1 MNLVLVRHSE
11 VLEEYQGKYNGH
23 IDIPLSKKGLED
35 AKALGRQLQHYNFD
49 AVYCSDLTRAKETLA
64 QFALPL
70 KPLYTK
76 ELREKSWGKHEG
88 MSFEEIEASGIK
100 YTTFSEWVEQLDGE
114 RVTEFTDRIENFFL
128 SYLKEQKD
136 LKTVLIVTHSG
147 VIKTLLQIINA
158 QTLEESFSKP
168 IRYSSVTEIL
178 L

>member
-35 AKALGRQLQHYNFD
+35 AKELGEQLQSYDFD
-49 AVYCSDLTRAKETLA
+49 AIYCSDLTRTKETLA
-64 QFALPL
+64 QFNLPI
-70 KPLYTK
+70 KPLYSK

-100 YTTFSEWVEQLDGE
+100 YTTFSEWIEQLDGE
-114 RVTEFTDRIENFFL
+114 SVTEFTDRIENFFL
-128 SYLKEQKD
+128 SYLKKQKD

-147 VIKTLLQIINA
+147 VIKTLLQILNN

-168 IRYSSVTEIL
+168 IRYSSVTETL